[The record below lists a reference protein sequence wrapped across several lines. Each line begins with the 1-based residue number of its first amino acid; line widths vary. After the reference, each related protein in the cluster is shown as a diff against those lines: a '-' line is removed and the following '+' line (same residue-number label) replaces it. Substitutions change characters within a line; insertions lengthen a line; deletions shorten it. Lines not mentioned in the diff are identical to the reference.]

1 MSAPQADAPLWRD
14 ETLLPWRSPPL
25 GRVALALYAGASN
38 DHNPLHL
45 DPAAARAVGLP
56 DVIAHGM
63 LGMAQ
68 VARALEHWAG
78 RGAVREIDT
87 RFVAPIPVDTSL
99 CVTVTSRSA
108 EGDAVRLRT
117 EAAGEDGT
125 VMIVT
130 EALLVRPGGEETTT

>member
-1 MSAPQADAPLWRD
+1 MSAPLWSGGA
-14 ETLLPWRSPPL
+14 LSPWCSPPL

-45 DPAAARAVGLP
+45 DPEAARAVGLP

-78 RGAVREIDT
+78 RGSVVRIDT
-87 RFVAPIPVDTSL
+87 RFTAPIPVGTSL
-99 CVTVTSRSA
+99 KVTA
-108 EGDAVRLRT
+108 EIVSHDGAQAHLKV
-117 EAAGEDGT
+117 EAAGPDRT
-125 VMIVT
+125 VMIAT
-130 EALLVRPGGEETTT
+130 EAWLARPGKEEKSR